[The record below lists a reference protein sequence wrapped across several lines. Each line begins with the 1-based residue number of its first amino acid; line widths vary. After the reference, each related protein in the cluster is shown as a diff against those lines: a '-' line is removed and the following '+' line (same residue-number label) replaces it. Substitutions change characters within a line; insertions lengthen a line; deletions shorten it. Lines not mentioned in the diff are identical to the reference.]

1 MTTAISLFCHFEG
14 IRRICVISGNDRW
27 GFHPSLTEEGY
38 PPNPH
43 LFPPS
48 KGARGGGW
56 GAAVLQRLGL
66 PVAVSGVSA

>member
-1 MTTAISLFCHFEG
+1 M
-14 IRRICVISGNDRW
+14 
-27 GFHPSLTEEGY
+27 TEEGY